1 MICFRRVLRVRNQA
15 VFVRE
20 HPPARETAA
29 LPLTVQGSLVVDQQ
43 PSPPARVRDYRR
55 GIETKGRDQ
64 FWQKLWHFNEKCP
77 AYPTGTFAIRHD
89 MPSDDELCSKC
100 AWAD

>member
-1 MICFRRVLRVRNQA
+1 
-15 VFVRE
+15 
-20 HPPARETAA
+20 
-29 LPLTVQGSLVVDQQ
+29 VDD
-43 PSPPARVRDYRR
+43 PRSYPRPTLRDYRR

-64 FWQKLWHFNEKCP
+64 VWQKLWHFNEKCP
-77 AYPTGTFAIRHD
+77 AYPTRTFAIRHD